1 MVHQCHNF
9 ALEEGSRL
17 TAALSHTA
25 ATGIA
30 TNGTVSS
37 IDFGQVAP
45 AFNVNTSS
53 TAPYARFA
61 VVVDWSGIDTG
72 ITGTYQVIIQGADD
86 AAFTTGTTRLGVL
99 ILGSAAQT
107 GNEFA
112 TPANGRE
119 VFYVDNVSV
128 GSAGPTQNTKR
139 FIRLQVIATYSGG
152 TANLQLVGAWI
163 API

>member
-9 ALEEGSRL
+9 TFDEGNRL
-17 TAALSHTA
+17 TAALTHTA
-25 ATGIA
+25 ATGVA
-30 TNGTVSS
+30 TNGTVAS
-37 IDFGQVAP
+37 IDLGQVAP

-61 VVVDWSGIDTG
+61 VIVDWNAIDTG
-72 ITGTYQVIIQGADD
+72 ITGFYQVVVQAADD
-86 AAFTTGTTRLGVL
+86 AAFSSGVTRLGTLV
-99 ILGSAAQT
+99 LGSSGQT
-107 GNEFA
+107 GNEFN

-128 GSAGPTQNTKR
+128 GSAGPSQTTKR
-139 FIRLQVIATYSGG
+139 FIRLQVVATYTAGS
-152 TANLQLVGAWI
+152 ANLSLVGAWI